1 MRKRRTAH
9 GWTRPRWCRSA
20 FPDNRIG
27 NLEVVHSPELE
38 IATRHYAQDD
48 RVEITGTR
56 GVIWINCGHGR
67 LGDPPPLAL
76 YRDGTVTAFR
86 DIDSGWERSF
96 VLSTRHYLDVLARG
110 GRPVLTA
117 REGRQV
123 LRFAL
128 GALESARVGAAVPID
143 VEGTPGA

>member
-1 MRKRRTAH
+1 MVSFR
-9 GWTRPRWCRSA
+9 
-20 FPDNRIG
+20 FPGNRIG

-38 IATRHYAQDD
+38 IVTRHYAQDD

-76 YRDGTVTAFR
+76 YRDGAVTAFR
-86 DIDSGWERSF
+86 DIDSGWEQSF
-96 VLSTRHYLDVLARG
+96 VMSTRHYLDVLARG

-128 GALESARVGAAVPID
+128 GAQESARVGRAVPINF
-143 VEGTPGA
+143 EGSPGA